1 MRRIQQC
8 LGTNQYMLD
17 LAIIP
22 RLTKG
27 DFGVVF
33 MVRGGESL
41 PDFIAGAGQREY
53 GLCIHTTYRF
63 RLISRPGL

>member
-33 MVRGGESL
+33 TVRGGGRACQTL
-41 PDFIAGAGQREY
+41 
-53 GLCIHTTYRF
+53 
-63 RLISRPGL
+63 